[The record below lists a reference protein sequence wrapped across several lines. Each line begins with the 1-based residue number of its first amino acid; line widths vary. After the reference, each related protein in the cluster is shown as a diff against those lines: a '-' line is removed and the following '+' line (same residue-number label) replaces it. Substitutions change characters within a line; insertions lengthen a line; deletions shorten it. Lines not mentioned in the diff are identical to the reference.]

1 MGLTGGFIGWIKIDF
16 EGEALK
22 FICHT
27 ANDLHQL
34 EDQAMENILLFSM
47 CFLVVDAMQ
56 MINSVRQTFFF

>member
-27 ANDLHQL
+27 ANDLHHL
-34 EDQAMENILLFSM
+34 EGQSNENIL
-47 CFLVVDAMQ
+47 VTW
-56 MINSVRQTFFF
+56 VRHKKETKKKPLKL